1 MKRKVTLLSVASIL
15 MLMCL
20 SVSAQTPTPEP
31 KPRVRPVTIPI
42 SIFTKKELREN
53 QAEEIVQADR
63 LIVREDSEEQQILS
77 IRSVSDTPI
86 SIAFLIQEDL
96 TGNFNLQIRDIQ
108 DFIRG
113 LPKGTRVMVAY
124 SRAGSLDVR
133 QRFTDELE
141 KAAKSLRIVGGNSS
155 FGPRSPFDGV
165 SDLVGRFEGVPSGR
179 RAILLFSD
187 GLDTSQG
194 TNLASISQSFEL
206 DQSILKAQRKS
217 VAVYSFYS
225 PTTTSE
231 SGNSIFVLAAQGA
244 LAKLADETGGRAFY
258 QGSIAPISYLPF
270 FKDLTL
276 SLNRQFSLTYLST
289 HMKKGYHK
297 IGIMSTNPEV
307 KIEHPTG
314 YYYR

>member
-258 QGSIAPISYLPF
+258 QGSIAPINYLPF

-307 KIEHPTG
+307 KIEHPKG